1 MSRTDEAD
9 RAGDSIEEDDWPPPA
24 ARVRSAVWRAEG
36 HIERAEYAQAAQAL
50 AHVFGLGGD
59 EELLRGLHHLAAAG
73 RKHQDGQ
80 PERAR
85 QQLEHAR
92 RRLGRRRAR
101 LVKLVE
107 LELRS

>member
-1 MSRTDEAD
+1 VDED
-9 RAGDSIEEDDWPPPA
+9 LDWPPA
-24 ARVRSAVWRAEG
+24 TARVRSAIWRAEG
-36 HIERAEYAQAAQAL
+36 HIERREYGQAAHAL
-50 AHVFGLGGD
+50 AEVFGLGGD

-85 QQLEHAR
+85 RQLEHAR

-101 LVKLVE
+101 LVRLVQRD
-107 LELRS
+107 LDS

>member
-1 MSRTDEAD
+1 VD
-9 RAGDSIEEDDWPPPA
+9 DDWPPPT
-24 ARVRSAVWRAEG
+24 ARIQSAIWRAEG
-36 HIERAEYAQAAQAL
+36 HIERAEYAQAARAL
-50 AHVFGLGGD
+50 ADVFGLGGD

-85 QQLEHAR
+85 RQLEHAR

-107 LELRS
+107 REVSS